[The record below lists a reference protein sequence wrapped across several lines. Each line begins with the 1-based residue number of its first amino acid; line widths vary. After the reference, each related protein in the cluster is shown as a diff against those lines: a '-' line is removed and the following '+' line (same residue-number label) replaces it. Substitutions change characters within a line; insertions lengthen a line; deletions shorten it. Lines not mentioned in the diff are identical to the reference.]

1 MVCQRVVMASTAA
14 GEVAGSRSTLVW
26 MCSVNA
32 GLIHTCIDTPFVHR
46 ELDGHNCKCCAFGQQ
61 FVGGL

>member
-1 MVCQRVVMASTAA
+1 MGGRMVCQRVVMASTAA

-32 GLIHTCIDTPFVHR
+32 GLIHTCIKLTAVFLDKGKFVS
-46 ELDGHNCKCCAFGQQ
+46 
-61 FVGGL
+61 